1 MRDLCKFARTGLIL
15 AAGLMASI
23 PGMAQRWEF
32 GAGAAGTFYT
42 SKDVSV
48 GSAKAT
54 AGFKSGWGASAW
66 LGNDMHKYIG
76 GEIRYMF
83 QQNDLKLESG
93 GKDYSF
99 GARSQTIH
107 YDFLVHAAPRGA
119 KIRPFLAAGAGF
131 RGYEGTGKEVAVQPL
146 NNFAFLTKTSEWVP
160 VVSVGGGI
168 KFMASK
174 RLAFRAEFRDYLSPV
189 PNKVIA
195 AAPGAKLDGWFHN
208 FVGLFGVSVLF

>member
-1 MRDLCKFARTGLIL
+1 MLDLRLTARVGTIL
-15 AAGLMASI
+15 AMGLLATNSA
-23 PGMAQRWEF
+23 MAQRWEF

-42 SKDVSV
+42 SKAVSV
-48 GSAKAT
+48 GSLKAN
-54 AGFKSGWGASAW
+54 AGFKSGWGGSAW

-76 GEIRYMF
+76 GEIRYLF
-83 QQNDLKLESG
+83 QQNDLKLEQG
-93 GKDYSF
+93 GKSYVF

-107 YDFLVHAAPRGA
+107 YDFLIHAAPRGS

-131 RGYEGTGKEVAVQPL
+131 RGYEGTGKELAVQPL

-189 PNKVIA
+189 PNKVLTP
-195 AAPGAKLDGWFHN
+195 APGAKIDGWFHN
-208 FVGLFGVSVLF
+208 FVALFGVSVLF